1 MMILKTKTL
10 FFHAYKNIPKC
21 LVTLLLPKVILY
33 KSQSCNLKKL
43 KVYEAKQFIQNI
55 IFAYFV
61 ISKLG
66 ILKILKIVFKITR
79 NSLPAQTV
87 QNQPKYQ
94 IPCHK
99 NSSPGDLYSITL
111 MLPY

>member
-1 MMILKTKTL
+1 MLWIWIDAIEYDDPYNQNT

-55 IFAYFV
+55 IFASFANLNYTK
-61 ISKLG
+61 S
-66 ILKILKIVFKITR
+66 TQ
-79 NSLPAQTV
+79 NSYQNYKKFIACPDGPKPAQ
-87 QNQPKYQ
+87 
-94 IPCHK
+94 IS
-99 NSSPGDLYSITL
+99 NSV
-111 MLPY
+111 